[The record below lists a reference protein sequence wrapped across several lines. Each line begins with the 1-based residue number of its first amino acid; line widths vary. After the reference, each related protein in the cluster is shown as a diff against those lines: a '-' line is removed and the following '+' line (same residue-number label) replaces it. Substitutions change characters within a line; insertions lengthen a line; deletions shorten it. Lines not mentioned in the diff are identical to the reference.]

1 MVGLELRIGLLG
13 PLSVRRD
20 DAEIQVP
27 AARQRAL
34 LAVLAARAG
43 QVVSFD
49 DLAEL
54 IWDGSPPR
62 GARATTRG
70 YVKRVRQLL
79 GPGLSGRLVTREP
92 GYRLDVTA
100 EELDLL
106 VFGRL
111 CAEGS
116 AAARAGAWPPAA
128 RLLGEALTLWR
139 GQPLTDIPSEYLRS
153 WLLPQLETQRLQAI
167 EWRVEAILALGR
179 PGELV
184 AELTDLTTAHPM
196 RERFW
201 AQLML
206 ALYRCGRQGEALSAY
221 QRAAKNLIEELGID
235 PGPELGLLHKR
246 ILAAEPGL
254 LVPSPSPWPGTG
266 VTGWAA
272 ERNGPGA
279 VVPRQLPAPV
289 PYYVGRADQL
299 AELDALAASAP
310 TDPGALVIGVI
321 HGGAGVGKTTLAVHW
336 AHRASTR
343 FPDGQLYVNLRGFDL
358 SEKLVDPAEAVRGFL
373 DAFHYPT
380 EQLPGSAEAQAALYR
395 SLVAGRRMLI
405 VLDNA
410 RDAGHVRPLL
420 PGSPSCLVLVTS
432 RNRLTGLVAAEGA
445 RPIALDVLNTE
456 EAGELLSRRI
466 GSQRV
471 SLDPAAASDLAVL
484 CAQLPLALTIAA
496 ARTITRP
503 NRSLAALVS
512 ELRDARRRLDQLETG
527 DAAISVRAVFSWS
540 YRNLADPA
548 ARMFRLLGLHL
559 GPDISVPA
567 AASLAGVGAEY
578 AAQLLAELA
587 DAHLATEDAAGRFS
601 LHDLLRAYAAEH
613 SHTGSETNRQEA
625 VHRILDHYLHSA
637 YAAVRVLSPWRSPIS
652 LDPAVPGVAAEHPAD
667 QDKALA
673 WFDAE
678 HRVLLAATA
687 AAEEEGYDGHAWQL
701 PWTLAVFL
709 DRRGHWNDYTATQH
723 TALEAARRLGNRDGQ
738 AQAHQYLGHAYVAL
752 GRHDL
757 AHSHL
762 SQALA
767 WYGELDDQ
775 PGEARMHLDISTV
788 LARQGRYREAITHD
802 QEGLRLFRAAGQE
815 HGVARALNSFG
826 WDLAHLDD
834 HGPQAIGHCQEAL
847 RLLRGLGDRYGQSA
861 ASHSL
866 GYANYRAGYYDDAA
880 ACYQDTLD
888 LLDVSHDSY
897 HVAETLT
904 SLGDCHRAAGRTTA
918 AREAWERAL
927 AILDEMQHPDAES
940 LRGKLGQ
947 LAPPFPDDFAG

>member
-1 MVGLELRIGLLG
+1 MVGLGLRIGLLG

-20 DAEIQVP
+20 GAEVQVP
-27 AARQRAL
+27 AARQRTL

-43 QVVSFD
+43 QVMSFD

-54 IWDGSPPR
+54 IWDGSPPP
-62 GARATTRG
+62 GARATIRG

-79 GPGLSGRLVTREP
+79 GPGLSGRLVTSEP

-100 EELDLL
+100 DELDLL
-106 VFGRL
+106 IFDRL
-111 CAEGS
+111 CGEGN

-128 RLLGEALTLWR
+128 RLLGEALALWR

-167 EWRVEAILALGR
+167 EWHAEAILALGR

-184 AELTDLTTAHPM
+184 AELTRLTAAHPM

-201 AQLML
+201 ALLML
-206 ALYRCGRQGEALSAY
+206 ALYRCGRQGEALAAY
-221 QRAAKNLIEELGID
+221 QRAAKILADELGVD

-254 LVPSPSPWPGTG
+254 LEPSPLPGSG
-266 VTGWAA
+266 APGASVTG
-272 ERNGPGA
+272 RNGPDA
-279 VVPRQLPAPV
+279 VVPRQLPAPALHL
-289 PYYVGRADQL
+289 VGRAPQL
-299 AELDALAASAP
+299 AALDALAASARAG
-310 TDPGALVIGVI
+310 PGALVIGVI
-321 HGGAGVGKTTLAVHW
+321 HGSAGVGKTTLAVHW
-336 AHRASTR
+336 AHRAADH

-358 SEKLVDPAEAVRGFL
+358 SERPVDSAEAVRGFL
-373 DAFHYPT
+373 DAFHYPAD
-380 EQLPGSAEAQAALYR
+380 QLPGSTEAQAALYR

-410 RDAGHVRPLL
+410 RDAGHVRSLL
-420 PGSPSCLVLVTS
+420 PGSPGCLVLVTS
-432 RNRLTGLVAAEGA
+432 RNRLTGLIAAEGA
-445 RPIALDVLNTE
+445 QPIPLDVLSAE

-471 SLDPAAASDLAVL
+471 SLDPGAARELAAL
-484 CAQLPLALTIAA
+484 CARLPLALTIAA

-503 NRSLAALVS
+503 HRSLAALVG
-512 ELRDARRRLDQLETG
+512 ELRDARRRLDELETG
-527 DAAISVRAVFSWS
+527 DAAISVRTVFSWS
-540 YRNLADPA
+540 YRNLSDPA
-548 ARMFRLLGLHL
+548 ARMFRLLGLHP
-559 GPDISVPA
+559 GPDISVPG
-567 AASLAGVGAEY
+567 AASLAGVRAED
-578 AAQLLAELA
+578 AAQALTELT
-587 DAHLATEDAAGRFS
+587 DAHLATEDAVGRFS
-601 LHDLLRAYAAEH
+601 LHDLLRAYAVEQ
-613 SHTGSETNRQEA
+613 SRTGSETSRQEA
-625 VHRILDHYLHSA
+625 VHRLLDHYLHSA
-637 YAAVRVLSPWRSPIS
+637 YVADRVLAPWRSPIS
-652 LDPAVPGVAAEHPAD
+652 LDPAVPGVAPEHPAS
-667 QDKALA
+667 QDEALA

-687 AAEEEGYDGHAWQL
+687 SAEEEGRDGHAWQL
-701 PWTLAVFL
+701 PWALAVFL
-709 DRRGHWNDYTATQH
+709 DRRGHWNDYTTTQH
-723 TALEAARRLGNRDGQ
+723 TALEAARRLGDRDGQ

-762 SQALA
+762 TQALA
-767 WYGELDDQ
+767 WYGELSDRA
-775 PGEARMHLDISTV
+775 GEARMHLDISTV
-788 LARQGRYREAITHD
+788 LARQGRYREAITND
-802 QEGLRLFRAAGQE
+802 QEGLRLFRAAGHE
-815 HGVARALNSFG
+815 HGVARALNSLG
-826 WDLAHLDD
+826 WDLAHLGD

-866 GYANYRAGYYDDAA
+866 GYANYRAGYYGEAA

-904 SLGDCHRAAGRTTA
+904 SLGDCHQAAGKTTA

-927 AILDEMQHPDAES
+927 AILDEMRHPDAAGI
-940 LRGKLGQ
+940 RGKLGQ
-947 LAPPFPDDFAG
+947 LAPPSPYTTAP

>member
-1 MVGLELRIGLLG
+1 VVGLGLRIGLLG

-20 DAEIQVP
+20 GAEVQVP

-54 IWDGSPPR
+54 IWDGSPPP
-62 GARATTRG
+62 GARATIRG

-92 GYRLDVTA
+92 GYRLDVTTD
-100 EELDLL
+100 ELDLL
-106 VFGRL
+106 IFDRL

-128 RLLGEALTLWR
+128 RLLGEALALWR

-153 WLLPQLETQRLQAI
+153 RLLPQLETQRLQAI
-167 EWRVEAILALGR
+167 EWRAEAILALGR

-184 AELTDLTTAHPM
+184 AELTELTTTHPM

-206 ALYRCGRQGEALSAY
+206 ALYRCGRQGEALAAY
-221 QRAAKNLIEELGID
+221 QRAARILTEELGID

-246 ILAAEPGL
+246 ILTAEPGL
-254 LVPSPSPWPGTG
+254 LVPSPSPRPGAG
-266 VTGWAA
+266 VTGRAA
-272 ERNGPGA
+272 ERTGPDA
-279 VVPRQLPAPV
+279 VVPRQLLAPAPHH
-289 PYYVGRADQL
+289 VGRTAQL
-299 AELDALAASAP
+299 AALDALAASAP
-310 TDPGALVIGVI
+310 ADPGALVIGVI
-321 HGGAGVGKTTLAVHW
+321 HGSAGVGKTTLAVHW
-336 AHRASTR
+336 AHRAARR

-358 SEKLVDPAEAVRGFL
+358 SEKPVDPAEAVRGFL
-373 DAFHYPT
+373 DAFHYPA
-380 EQLPGSAEAQAALYR
+380 EQLPGGAEAQAALYR

-420 PGSPSCLVLVTS
+420 PGSPGCLVLVTS
-432 RNRLTGLVAAEGA
+432 RNSLTGLIAAEGA
-445 RPIALDVLNTE
+445 QPIALDVLSTE

-466 GSQRV
+466 GSPRV
-471 SLDPAAASDLAVL
+471 SLDPAAASELAVL
-484 CAQLPLALTIAA
+484 CARLPLALTIAA
-496 ARTITRP
+496 ARAIIRP
-503 NRSLAALVS
+503 QRSLAALVG

-540 YRNLADPA
+540 YRNLSDPA
-548 ARMFRLLGLHL
+548 ARMFRLLGLHP
-559 GPDISVPA
+559 GPDVSVPA
-567 AASLAGVGAEY
+567 AASLADVRAEN
-578 AAQLLAELA
+578 AAQMLAELA
-587 DAHLATEDAAGRFS
+587 DAHLATEDAAGRFT
-601 LHDLLRAYAAEH
+601 LHDLLRAYAAEQ
-613 SHTGSETNRQEA
+613 SRADSETSRQEA
-625 VHRILDHYLHSA
+625 VHRLLDHYLHSA
-637 YAAVRVLSPWRSPIS
+637 YAAARVLAPWRSPIS

-667 QDKALA
+667 QDGALA

-687 AAEEEGYDGHAWQL
+687 TAAEEGRDGHAWRL
-701 PWTLAVFL
+701 PWALAVFL

-723 TALEAARRLGNRDGQ
+723 TALEAARRLGDRDGQ

-752 GRHDL
+752 RRHDL
-757 AHSHL
+757 AHGHFN
-762 SQALA
+762 QALA
-767 WYGELDDQ
+767 WYGELSDRA
-775 PGEARMHLDISTV
+775 GEARMHLDISTV
-788 LARQGRYREAITHD
+788 LDRQGRYPEATTHA
-802 QEGLRLFRAAGQE
+802 QEGLRLFRAAGDE
-815 HGVARALNSFG
+815 HGVARALNSLG
-826 WDLAHLDD
+826 WDLAHLGD
-834 HGPQAIGHCQEAL
+834 HGPEAIAHCQEAL

-861 ASHSL
+861 ASHTL
-866 GYANYRAGYYDDAA
+866 GYANYRAGYYDEAA

-904 SLGDCHRAAGRTTA
+904 SLGDCHRAAGKTTA
-918 AREAWERAL
+918 ARKAWERAL
-927 AILDEMQHPDAES
+927 TILDEMRNPDAEG

-947 LAPPFPDDFAG
+947 LAPPSPDDSDR